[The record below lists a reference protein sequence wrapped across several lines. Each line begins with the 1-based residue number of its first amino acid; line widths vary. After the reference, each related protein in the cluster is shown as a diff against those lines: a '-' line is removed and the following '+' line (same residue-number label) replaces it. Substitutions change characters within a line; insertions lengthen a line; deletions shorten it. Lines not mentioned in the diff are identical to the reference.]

1 MLEQKKPNL
10 GLKALIIAG
19 LMVFLLIP
27 TVLINN
33 LVSERQLR
41 QDEAFKEVS
50 SKWAETQTLAGPF
63 VTIPY
68 VEYVKD
74 SSNTVK
80 KIRQYIHLL
89 PDQLIIDGT
98 ISPEKRYRGIFEI
111 VVYNSNLNFKGS
123 FSNLTSFNIDVPR
136 ANILF
141 DQAFV
146 SFGITDLRGIKENVQ
161 LHWNNET
168 KNFNS
173 GVETSDIIQSGI
185 NIPIQLN
192 AADTLNTISN
202 FSFNLNLNG
211 SQFLYF
217 TPVGK
222 ETIVNITSNWKTPSF
237 SGSFLPDKRKIG
249 DTGFNASWKVLHLNR
264 NFPQIWRNSE
274 YEINTSAFGISLI
287 VPVDNYT
294 KTDRSIKYAILIIG
308 LTFLTFFFLELIN
321 NKPVHPLQYI
331 LVGFALCVFYILLLS
346 ISEHINYNLAYLIAS
361 VMTIA
366 LISWYS
372 ASILK
377 DKKLAALVTGD
388 LVILYGFI
396 FCIIQLEDYALL
408 MGSFG
413 LFIILAVV
421 MHFSKKID
429 WAGLSKK
436 TITNVDLKE

>member
-27 TVLINN
+27 TILIND
-33 LVSERQLR
+33 LVKEREAR

-68 VEYVKD
+68 VEYIKD
-74 SSNTVK
+74 STGVVK
-80 KIRQYIHLL
+80 KYKQYIHIL
-89 PDQLIIDGT
+89 PDQLNISGN

-111 VVYNSNLNFKGS
+111 VVYNSNLSFKGS
-123 FSNLTSFNIDVPR
+123 FSNLTTFNTDIPR

-161 LHWNNET
+161 LHWANET
-168 KNFNS
+168 MNFNS
-173 GVETSDIIQSGI
+173 GVETQDVIQSGI
-185 NIPIQLN
+185 NIPIQLS
-192 AADTLNTISN
+192 ATDTLNKVTN

-217 TPVGK
+217 SPVGK

-237 SGSFLPDKRKIG
+237 SGAFLPDKRTVTEK
-249 DTGFNASWKVLHLNR
+249 GFNAFWKVLHLNR
-264 NFPQIWRNSE
+264 NFPQMWRNSD
-274 YEINTSAFGISLI
+274 YNISTSAFGISLI
-287 VPVDNYT
+287 VPVDSYT

-331 LVGFALCVFYILLLS
+331 LVGFALCIFYVLLLS
-346 ISEHINYNLAYLIAS
+346 ISEHISYNLSYLIAS
-361 VMTIA
+361 VMTIG

-372 ASILK
+372 ASILR
-377 DKKLAALVTGD
+377 DKKLAYLIAGD

-396 FCIIQLEDYALL
+396 FCLIQLEDYALL
-408 MGSFG
+408 MGSLG
-413 LFIILAVV
+413 LFTILAIV
-421 MHFSKKID
+421 MHFSRKID
-429 WAGLSKK
+429 WASLTKK
-436 TITNVDLKE
+436 IEGGNNSLE